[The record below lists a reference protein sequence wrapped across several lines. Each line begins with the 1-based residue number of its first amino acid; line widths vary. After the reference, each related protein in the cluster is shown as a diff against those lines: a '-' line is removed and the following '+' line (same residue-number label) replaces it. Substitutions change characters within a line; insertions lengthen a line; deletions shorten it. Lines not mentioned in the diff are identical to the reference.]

1 MIATLLIAY
10 QAAGADYT
18 VPLGSSTDFHRA
30 VIAIEKSLS
39 SGQFER
45 AKKLAF
51 QLPKA
56 NIKFKIVSTKVPK
69 ELQQEFFSA
78 IRMASKLWK
87 TKLGDPYDI
96 SEISTGKPDI
106 VFSFEPKLAMLPD
119 APMVAGA
126 ASFLSEEPVQPRLE
140 TVIGLNRGNPIVP
153 VSVLDIYNESLASF
167 GTYLGLASRP
177 VYGISMGRVDTPMLS
192 EFIIHPTEQQ
202 NAVENLKL
210 ANRLRVAIQKKTKV
224 PVNEPSLFI
233 ERTLMN
239 FPITFQGDPGKSQIV
254 VSNRGSGTLLLKA
267 MGDCACIDGQV
278 IASLKPGQTSVV
290 KGFYSTESLSG
301 EVNHNVILTTN
312 DPERPVIKIPA
323 KIYVKPRIEFIF
335 PQSSNILLEE
345 GMGEYAVYLNSIDKQ
360 DFKISYST
368 VTGISQPL
376 KVEPFKGTVFDSQQ
390 PNRKVEVNGYKLSVD
405 LSKVNLQ
412 NIFGRIVG
420 LIYLKTDHP
429 TLPNMQTNLTFQKG
443 IVALPESLYV
453 GALNGPKA
461 FTINIIRPQKPFQIQ
476 SIKSSSNFLK
486 FKVTPKPDKKG
497 IQDGSDY
504 IIEIS
509 YDGKAPSHVID
520 TVIEI
525 KTDDVKQPLIRV
537 PIQSRMD

>member
-1 MIATLLIAY
+1 MIATLLIAH
-10 QAAGADYT
+10 QAVGADYT

-45 AKKLAF
+45 ANKLAF

-69 ELQQEFFSA
+69 EQQQEFFSA

-202 NAVENLKL
+202 LIILN
-210 ANRLRVAIQKKTKV
+210 
-224 PVNEPSLFI
+224 
-233 ERTLMN
+233 
-239 FPITFQGDPGKSQIV
+239 
-254 VSNRGSGTLLLKA
+254 
-267 MGDCACIDGQV
+267 
-278 IASLKPGQTSVV
+278 
-290 KGFYSTESLSG
+290 
-301 EVNHNVILTTN
+301 LTT
-312 DPERPVIKIPA
+312 D
-323 KIYVKPRIEFIF
+323 
-335 PQSSNILLEE
+335 
-345 GMGEYAVYLNSIDKQ
+345 
-360 DFKISYST
+360 
-368 VTGISQPL
+368 
-376 KVEPFKGTVFDSQQ
+376 
-390 PNRKVEVNGYKLSVD
+390 
-405 LSKVNLQ
+405 
-412 NIFGRIVG
+412 
-420 LIYLKTDHP
+420 
-429 TLPNMQTNLTFQKG
+429 
-443 IVALPESLYV
+443 
-453 GALNGPKA
+453 
-461 FTINIIRPQKPFQIQ
+461 
-476 SIKSSSNFLK
+476 
-486 FKVTPKPDKKG
+486 
-497 IQDGSDY
+497 
-504 IIEIS
+504 
-509 YDGKAPSHVID
+509 
-520 TVIEI
+520 
-525 KTDDVKQPLIRV
+525 
-537 PIQSRMD
+537 